1 MAGGID
7 LLKAD
12 LAGNN
17 PARLYLFHGEESYL
31 KSHYLGMLQKQCA
44 GVFPDFDFIKLDGDT
59 VTVQELRDA
68 IESLPMG
75 GERKLV
81 VVNDY
86 NLYGSGALKE
96 ALPEV
101 ISELP
106 EYICLVFV
114 YDALE
119 YKEDKR
125 TTIYNTFNKYGQ
137 IVEFKK
143 AQNADLIPW
152 IRRRFASLQKD
163 ISAQDCERLIFIC
176 GGLMDNLITEIE
188 KIAAGTSASV
198 VRTQDIEKMASRS
211 LEASV
216 FDLTDALSANNLQ
229 KALTILGDL
238 MDMKYSAVSVASAV
252 SKHFRRLYGARLAID
267 AGMSVGEI
275 TKMLEYR
282 SDYPT
287 KIAMSSA
294 QKFSICRLRR
304 AQKLCL
310 EADTA
315 LKSNNNDERRTLEL
329 MLMRIMA

>member
-1 MAGGID
+1 MVAGIHV
-7 LLKAD
+7 LKAD

-31 KSHYLGMLQKQCA
+31 KSHYLSMLQKQCA
-44 GVFPDFDFIKLDGDT
+44 GAFPDFDFIKLDGDT
-59 VTVQELRDA
+59 VTADELRDA
-68 IESLPMG
+68 VESLPMG

-81 VVNDY
+81 LVNDY
-86 NLYGSGALKE
+86 NVYGPGALKE
-96 ALPEV
+96 VLPDM

-125 TTIYNTFNKYGQ
+125 MSVYKAFDKFGQ
-137 IVEFKK
+137 VVEFKR

-152 IRRRFASLQKD
+152 IRRRFAALSKD

-176 GGLMDNLITEIE
+176 GGLMDNLVTEIE
-188 KIAAGTSASV
+188 KIAAGTSAAV

-211 LEASV
+211 LEAGV
-216 FDLTDALSANNLQ
+216 FDLTDALSADNLQ

-238 MDMKYSAVSVASAV
+238 MDMKYSAVAVVSAV

-267 AGMSVGEI
+267 GGMSVGEI
-275 TKMLEYR
+275 TKLLEFR
-282 SDYPT
+282 SDYAT
-287 KIAMSSA
+287 KIAMSTA
-294 QKFSICRLRR
+294 QKFSLRRLRR
-304 AQKLCL
+304 AQLISL
-310 EADTA
+310 EADVT
-315 LKSNNNDERRTLEL
+315 LKSNNQNDRRTVEL